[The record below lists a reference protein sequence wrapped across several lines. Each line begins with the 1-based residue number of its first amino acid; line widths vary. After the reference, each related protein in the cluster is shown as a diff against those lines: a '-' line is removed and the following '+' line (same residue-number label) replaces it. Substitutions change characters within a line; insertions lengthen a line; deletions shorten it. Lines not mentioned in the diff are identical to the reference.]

1 MTILIF
7 SWNQSEVEA
16 MTGNVP
22 ARLIR
27 AQSTYKYLS
36 GFMSFSTSVLEH
48 TM

>member
-7 SWNQSEVEA
+7 SWNQLEVEA
-16 MTGNVP
+16 MTGKVP
-22 ARLIR
+22 ARLIK

-36 GFMSFSTSVLEH
+36 GFMSFSISVLEH